1 MLPEQIDI
9 LNFGMFMFEQY
20 VVATMSMH
28 SFIAELPEKI
38 ALFQDFGLLEMA
50 LGFGAQIIVD
60 VNPRSIPEFNYV
72 LSKYS
77 NLNYSMFLDLAVY
90 DRPQYFKRFV
100 CSYIY
105 RDPLSS
111 KVLKVRTATDLFTP
125 IVSIST
131 VHFSALSAEREVTD
145 MLGLHYHGHREL
157 RRIIGDYSF

>member
-1 MLPEQIDI
+1 MIAQPELLD
-9 LNFGMFMFEQY
+9 FGLFMFEQFI
-20 VVATMSMH
+20 VTRTSMH
-28 SFIAELPEKI
+28 SIISEIPEKV

-50 LGFGAQIIVD
+50 LGFGAQLIVD
-60 VNPRSIPEFNYV
+60 INPRSIPEFNYV

-77 NLNYSMFLDLAVY
+77 NLNYAMFIDLSVY
-90 DRPQYFKRFV
+90 DRPQYLKRFV

-125 IVSIST
+125 IVSISAI
-131 VHFSALSAEREVTD
+131 HFAALSAEREVTD
-145 MLGLHYHGHREL
+145 MLGLHFHGHREL